1 MYYVSLAI
9 LKKMNSATERLRKRK
24 AHKWNISVLHYSQ
37 EMEAGTRLYSISPSV
52 CSLIHSNV

>member
-1 MYYVSLAI
+1 
-9 LKKMNSATERLRKRK
+9 MNSATEGLRKRK
-24 AHKWNISVLHYSQ
+24 PHKWNISVRHYSQ